1 MPKSKPTQVIVH
13 RIELQE
19 KERAMAEALVAGK
32 TINNIANS
40 INGLVAA
47 AGITAV
53 GYLGVKWWAQQQ
65 GNEDASLWDLLNNP
79 DKLKKLADEKG
90 LWGGIWEI
98 LTTPAFNLGDLI

>member
-19 KERAMAEALVAGK
+19 KERDMAEALVASR

-47 AGITAV
+47 AGVTVV
-53 GYLGVKWWAQQQ
+53 GYLGVKWWAIQQ
-65 GNEDASLWDLLNNP
+65 GNTDASLWDLLNNP
-79 DKLKKLADEKG
+79 DELKQMVKEEG
-90 LWGGIWEI
+90 FWGSIWKVV
-98 LTTPAFNLGDLI
+98 TTPAINLGDLI

>member
-13 RIELQE
+13 RIELQDT
-19 KERAMAEALVAGK
+19 EREMAEALVASK

-65 GNEDASLWDLLNNP
+65 GNEDASLWDLANNP
-79 DKLKKLADEKG
+79 DKLKKLAEEEG
-90 LWGGIWEI
+90 LWGGLWKVV
-98 LTTPAFNLGDLI
+98 TTPAFKLGDLF